1 MGTQGYGHR
10 TMSRICARPGC
21 DRHAIATLSYNYANS
36 EVFLEDLA
44 SEKHPMVHDLCD
56 RHAETLRVPNGWTLT
71 DTRTVASL
79 QMFEQRRTA

>member
-1 MGTQGYGHR
+1 
-10 TMSRICARPGC
+10 MSRICARPGC

-36 EVFLEDLA
+36 VVFLEDLA
-44 SEKHPMVHDLCD
+44 PESHPMVHDLCAH
-56 RHAETLRVPNGWTLT
+56 HAENLRVPKGWALN